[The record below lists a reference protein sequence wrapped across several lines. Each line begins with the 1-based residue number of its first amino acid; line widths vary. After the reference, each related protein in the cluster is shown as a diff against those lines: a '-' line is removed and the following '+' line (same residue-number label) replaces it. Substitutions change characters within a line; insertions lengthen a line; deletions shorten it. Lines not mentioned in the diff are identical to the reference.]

1 MAQHYTVKKVI
12 DGVEYTAQFNGNRA
26 AMRAVDSCYIDGSS
40 NLSTEKLTD
49 YLLQNVIVEP
59 KGLDMDDF
67 DDTKTLNAVTA
78 FAREVMEG
86 TFRDKK
92 DKGGT
97 EAGSK
102 A

>member
-26 AMRAVDSCYIDGSS
+26 ARRAVDSCYIDGSS
-40 NLSTEKLTD
+40 NISIEKLTD
-49 YLLQNVIVEP
+49 YLLENVIVEP

-67 DDTKTLNAVTA
+67 DDAKTLDKVTA

-86 TFRDKK
+86 TFRDAK